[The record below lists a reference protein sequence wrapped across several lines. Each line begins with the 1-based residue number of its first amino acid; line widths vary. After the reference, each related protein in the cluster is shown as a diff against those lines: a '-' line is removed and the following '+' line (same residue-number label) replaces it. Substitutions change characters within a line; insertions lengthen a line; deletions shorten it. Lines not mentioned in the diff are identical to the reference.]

1 VLTLALS
8 ACGRG
13 EEEAA
18 PAPVRPVRTTTVA
31 AAQAAPALTFSGRIE
46 AKDSV
51 DLSFRIGGR
60 LQERLVGVGAAVKEG
75 DVLAR
80 LEPET
85 ELNELRSARAALAAA
100 EGLLRQAD
108 GRYERQS
115 HLYQRGVTSRAEFEA
130 AEQGRKAAAA
140 QVEAAAAKVR
150 IAEDV
155 VGFTV
160 LKADA
165 PGVVTAVGAEP
176 GEVVAPGRLV
186 VRLARRDGR
195 DAVFDVP
202 AKALDELAL
211 ADRVT
216 VQAVWESG
224 LRAAGRVREVSPEAD
239 PVTRLFRIRVGL
251 VEPPPALALGSAVQ
265 GQFTPRA
272 SEGMSLPAD
281 ALVQGAPQP
290 SVWIVDPATG
300 KLALRTVTLERADPA
315 SAIVSAGLRPGE
327 IVVTA
332 GVNGLKAGQQVRLA
346 GGTP

>member
-60 LQERLVGVGAAVKEG
+60 LQERLVGVGATVKEG

-85 ELNELRSARAALAAA
+85 ELNELRSASAALAAA

-130 AEQGRKAAAA
+130 AEQGRKAA
-140 QVEAAAAKVR
+140 
-150 IAEDV
+150 
-155 VGFTV
+155 
-160 LKADA
+160 
-165 PGVVTAVGAEP
+165 
-176 GEVVAPGRLV
+176 
-186 VRLARRDGR
+186 
-195 DAVFDVP
+195 
-202 AKALDELAL
+202 
-211 ADRVT
+211 
-216 VQAVWESG
+216 
-224 LRAAGRVREVSPEAD
+224 
-239 PVTRLFRIRVGL
+239 
-251 VEPPPALALGSAVQ
+251 
-265 GQFTPRA
+265 
-272 SEGMSLPAD
+272 
-281 ALVQGAPQP
+281 
-290 SVWIVDPATG
+290 
-300 KLALRTVTLERADPA
+300 
-315 SAIVSAGLRPGE
+315 
-327 IVVTA
+327 
-332 GVNGLKAGQQVRLA
+332 
-346 GGTP
+346 